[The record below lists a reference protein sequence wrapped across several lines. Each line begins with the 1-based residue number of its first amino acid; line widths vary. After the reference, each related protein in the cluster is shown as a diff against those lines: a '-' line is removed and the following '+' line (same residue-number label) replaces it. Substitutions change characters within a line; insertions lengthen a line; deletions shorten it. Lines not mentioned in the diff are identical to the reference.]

1 MHFAWVVKKQ
11 RTQHLSSSST
21 GPLAGHHLAAPRS
34 HISPGACPH
43 ARRCSPGLVAVRL
56 ALAAR
61 ATVSSVFSPPRRR
74 RGQVQPRH
82 VAPLR
87 WDNRCALHARI
98 LLSLP
103 PPPKWDHPTP
113 WSRCVRVNA
122 RTPCCPTSNRA
133 RTHAECEK
141 KGRRAYI
148 PFHKPL
154 SLNQIGNEFFY
165 KLNVMWTKY

>member
-34 HISPGACPH
+34 HISPSACPH

-74 RGQVQPRH
+74 RGQVQPH
-82 VAPLR
+82 HIAPLR
-87 WDNRCALHARI
+87 WDHRRALHALI

-103 PPPKWDHPTP
+103 PPPRWDHPLIRLSASA
-113 WSRCVRVNA
+113 WSCHVRVNI
-122 RTPCCPTSNRA
+122 RTTRCPTSRRA
-133 RTHAECEK
+133 RTHVARGK
-141 KGRRAYI
+141 KGRRA
-148 PFHKPL
+148 
-154 SLNQIGNEFFY
+154 
-165 KLNVMWTKY
+165 